1 MTVTDG
7 AVWLEQG
14 LRDQPNQPRRESEG
28 GTGGVEPAVLDGTQ
42 TQQREREVCTERTNT
57 TDYKHKHDL
66 RTVICAQ

>member
-14 LRDQPNQPRRESEG
+14 LRDQPNQPQQESEG

-42 TQQREREVCTERTNT
+42 TQQREHEVCTERTTRLTTNT
-57 TDYKHKHDL
+57 NM
-66 RTVICAQ
+66 ISGP